1 MKKFK
6 HALMMVLLII
16 AALIAG
22 YGFATFMVAHIW
34 LALLMI
40 FCIVCAF
47 TIEKEV

>member
-1 MKKFK
+1 MKRFK
-6 HALMMVLLII
+6 HTTMMILLII
-16 AALIAG
+16 AALIGG

-47 TIEKEV
+47 AVGKEV